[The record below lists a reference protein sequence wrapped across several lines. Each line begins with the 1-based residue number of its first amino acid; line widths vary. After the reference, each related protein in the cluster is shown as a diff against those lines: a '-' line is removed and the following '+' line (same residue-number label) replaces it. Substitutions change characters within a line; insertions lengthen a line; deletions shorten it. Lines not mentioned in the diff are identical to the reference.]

1 MYLALYRKYR
11 PRTFDEVISQKYITA
26 TLKNQV
32 ESGSTGHAYL
42 FTGSRGT
49 GKTSCAKIL
58 AMAVNCEDPQNGNPC
73 LKCDRCRE
81 ILNGTST
88 DIVEMDAASNNGV
101 DDVRTLRDEVAYTP
115 VSCKY
120 RVYIIDEVHMLS
132 SQAFN
137 ALLKTLEE
145 PPPHV
150 KFILATTEVHK
161 VLATIS
167 SRCQRFEFHR
177 VSTEE
182 STERLLKVAEKE
194 SVRLDKRAAELISRL
209 SDGGMRD
216 ALSILDRCISAS
228 EDITPQTVRDCVGVA
243 DDAHLFALSEMV
255 ARHDTAGCI
264 RLLNELHKGAKDISL
279 IIGELAEHY
288 RDMMLYK
295 SAPNNKELLNVL
307 PDEQDKLFAISDMY
321 SLDEILRCLTL
332 LQQCADGIGRV
343 KQRKT
348 LAEMCF
354 VRMCAGSDI
363 TSAAAVQTEAPKPP
377 TPVIPSSSSAGSQKI
392 EFREIEKDD
401 PAPAKKRS
409 EGEMSASERVQFA
422 RISTEL
428 QKTEKMVNSTAN
440 TGASVEVN
448 ETRTAVPSG
457 EPAVEQNP
465 EKAAPIEKTEPST
478 AVPNAKSDLEKVSP
492 DERSEPEPESKISA
506 PEVNSEPPVE
516 YIAPPISQNN
526 EPAAADDIFD
536 HGIPDYGE
544 PPPEFTTYNSPPPS
558 MLDFEPSAAA
568 AGSTVNYKAPE
579 TESAAKPVTREAEHP
594 TVIDEES
601 AANIAALTQEQWE
614 AAIPKTGA
622 FYSKMLENSKIK
634 AEGDIL
640 IISTSN
646 KTILNNVKGKEITN
660 YEKEISKALGFHV
673 HLKFVSDKSKT
684 KETARSPLQAFLDKC
699 CENNI
704 KVIIIE

>member
-11 PRTFDEVISQKYITA
+11 PRTFDEVISQKYTTT

-32 ESGSTGHAYL
+32 ESGTVGHAYL

-81 ILNGTST
+81 ILDGSAT

-101 DDVRTLRDEVAYTP
+101 DDVRALRDEVAYTP

-132 SQAFN
+132 SAAFN

-145 PPPHV
+145 PPAHV

-177 VSTEE
+177 VTVEE
-182 STERLLKVAEKE
+182 SAGRLLEVAEKE
-194 SVRLDKRAAELISRL
+194 NVRLEKSAAELISRL

-216 ALSILDRCISAS
+216 ALSILDRCISAN
-228 EDITPQTVRDCVGVA
+228 EDITTQTVRDCAGVA
-243 DDAHLFALSEMV
+243 DDTHLFALSEMV

-264 RLLNELHKGAKDISL
+264 RLLNELHKDSKDISL
-279 IIGELAEHY
+279 IIGGLSGHY

-295 SAPNNKELLNVL
+295 TAPNNKELLNVL

-321 SLDEILRCLTL
+321 TLDEILRCLTF
-332 LQQCADGIGRV
+332 LQQCEDRISKV

-354 VRMCAGSDI
+354 VKMCSANDI
-363 TSAAAVQTEAPKPP
+363 STVQTEPPKPSAP
-377 TPVIPSSSSAGSQKI
+377 SNPVISPVPPVNSSKI
-392 EFREIEKDD
+392 EFREIEKEL
-401 PAPAKKRS
+401 PPVKKKAES
-409 EGEMSASERVQFA
+409 EMSALERVQAA
-422 RISTEL
+422 RISTVL
-428 QKTEKMVNSTAN
+428 QKNEKMVNSSAEISAAAAKT
-440 TGASVEVN
+440 
-448 ETRTAVPSG
+448 ETPT
-457 EPAVEQNP
+457 
-465 EKAAPIEKTEPST
+465 AAPESKTEVAPVEKTEPPIPAPEAKPEAAAPVEKT
-478 AVPNAKSDLEKVSP
+478 ETVPVTQ
-492 DERSEPEPESKISA
+492 PEPPIGYD
-506 PEVNSEPPVE
+506 NDLLPP
-516 YIAPPISQNN
+516 PSSQNCD
-526 EPAAADDIFD
+526 PAPYFD
-536 HGIPDYGE
+536 SDTADYGE
-544 PPPEFTTYNSPPPS
+544 PPPEFTVYNTPE
-558 MLDFEPSAAA
+558 LDP
-568 AGSTVNYKAPE
+568 GLNTVSVKAPENYKAPE
-579 TESAAKPVTREAEHP
+579 PENSDTAEKAAAVNPDTHEKEQKSV
-594 TVIDEES
+594 VIDKES
-601 AANIAALTQEQWE
+601 AANIAVLTQEQWE
-614 AAIPKTGA
+614 TAIQKTGA

-634 AEGDIL
+634 ADGDIL

-646 KTILNNVKGKEITN
+646 KTILNNVKGKEVTN

-673 HLKFVSDKSKT
+673 HLKFVSDKTKT

-704 KVIIIE
+704 KVNIIE